1 MWSSRSLDISMSK
14 PPCSTRCHHCKRLH
28 LMAVKNIF
36 YQHFLYV
43 IVLFVFRMTYL
54 MTQAAVIAAVVA
66 RVVQRSNPRRQRKT
80 PMGKAG
86 MSIKEVPKA
95 DTGSHGR
102 STARKVPNIVAAT
115 GTVTGTEIVAERR
128 DPRVTVVVTGMET
141 VVVVPT
147 NTAAVTASAVVV
159 GTGTEIGITKATS
172 TRSSLGL
179 TTTRI
184 RALVRYLIMIVVLVF
199 YSVSSYD
206 V

>member
-1 MWSSRSLDISMSK
+1 
-14 PPCSTRCHHCKRLH
+14 
-28 LMAVKNIF
+28 
-36 YQHFLYV
+36 
-43 IVLFVFRMTYL
+43 
-54 MTQAAVIAAVVA
+54 
-66 RVVQRSNPRRQRKT
+66 
-80 PMGKAG
+80 